1 MPFNPLLP
9 ANGSPDSSAEM
20 RSQLTGLFDLIQ
32 SIPVGPQGPPGTNGN
47 DGGTGPQEIPGPPG
61 NDGAPGAAGGQGPEG
76 PQGPPGNDGSAG
88 APGPAG
94 PQGPAPDTSAFAP
107 RPVSV
112 VPLSLVVSEPPSQAD
127 VQAIV
132 TKLNE
137 LIAALQAV

>member
-9 ANGSPDSSAEM
+9 IDDSVIEAPEL
-20 RSQLTGLFDLIQ
+20 RGQFIGLFDLIQ
-32 SIPVGPQGPPGTNGN
+32 TIPVGPQGPPGTNGN
-47 DGGTGPQEIPGPPG
+47 DGGTGPQGIPGPQG
-61 NDGAPGAAGGQGPEG
+61 NDGAPGANGGQGPEG
-76 PQGPPGNDGSAG
+76 PQGPPGNDGS
-88 APGPAG
+88 PGPQGSAG

-107 RPVSV
+107 RPATVA
-112 VPLSLVVSEPPSQAD
+112 PLSLPISEPPSQAE